1 MSSAASASCYL
12 FPVDGVREQDVA
24 GHAAEQCVAR
34 SDVQGAVDHDRPGPV
49 ERTALS
55 RDSVDGAIRS
65 DGIDI
70 PDDAPGIGSV
80 CAQVA
85 VEPARKNDPWNRR
98 YRGRLRGTATGTLF
112 TTRMRRFPDDVS
124 GGQIQRPKTATTL
137 GVIPKIHR

>member
-12 FPVDGVREQDVA
+12 
-24 GHAAEQCVAR
+24 C
-34 SDVQGAVDHDRPGPV
+34 PV

-70 PDDAPGIGSV
+70 PDDAPGVGSV

-124 GGQIQRPKTATTL
+124 GGQIQRPKAATPL
-137 GVIPKIHR
+137 GVIPKMHRAKRLRTRRFSRNHFEL